1 MATSNK
7 VNWAQLKVGILA
19 IVALFFIA
27 LLVFLLSGNTNLF
40 TTEVPL
46 YTYLSDAASIAGGAP
61 VRINGIDAGKVTSV
75 KLSGSKDPA
84 KTIRV
89 DFVVEQPMLK
99 EIPEDSQ
106 VSVVADNLLGST
118 KYLNIKRGTSQEAI
132 KPNSEIHSLDTREF
146 DDVVQQGYTVL
157 AALQGILTKADGII
171 SQIEVGKGTIGK
183 LLVDETL
190 YNNLNAIVGQVQ
202 ILANTLNSKN
212 GTLGKIINSDELYN
226 QVETTIAKLN
236 TITDDLNAG
245 KGTAGKILK
254 DPALYDDLHK
264 TVDELQTILADLNA
278 GKGTAGMLLK
288 DPTLAKQLSGTLE
301 RIDTT
306 IDKVNSGQ
314 GTIGQL
320 LVNPQLY
327 DSLNGMTGELH
338 ALLKDFRANPKKFL
352 RIKLSIF

>member
-19 IVALFFIA
+19 IVAMFFIA
-27 LLVFLLSGNTNLF
+27 LLVFLLSGNTSFF
-40 TTEVPL
+40 TSEVPL
-46 YTYLSDAASIAGGAP
+46 YTYVSDAASVNGGAP
-61 VRINGIDAGKVTSV
+61 VRINGIDAGKVNSV
-75 KLSGSKDPA
+75 KLSGLKDPR
-84 KTIRV
+84 KTIRI
-89 DFVVEQPMLK
+89 DFAVQQPMLK

-106 VSVVADNLLGST
+106 VSIVADNLLGST
-118 KYLNIKRGTSQEAI
+118 KFLNIKRGQSQEAI
-132 KPNSEIHSLDTREF
+132 KPNSEIPALDTREF

-157 AALQGILTKADGII
+157 ASLQGILTKADGII

-190 YNNLNAIVGQVQ
+190 YKNLSAIVDQVQ

-212 GTLGKIINSDELYN
+212 GTLGMIINSKELYD
-226 QVETTIAKLN
+226 QAETTIAKLN

-264 TVDELQTILADLNA
+264 SINTLQAILDDLNA

-288 DPTLAKQLSGTLE
+288 DPALAKQLSATLSK
-301 RIDTT
+301 IDTT

-327 DSLNGMTGELH
+327 DSVNGMTGELH
-338 ALLKDFRANPKKFL
+338 GLLKDFRANPKKFL
-352 RIKLSIF
+352 RIKVSIF

>member
-19 IVALFFIA
+19 LVALFFIA
-27 LLVFLLSGNTNLF
+27 LLVFLLSGNTHF
-40 TTEVPL
+40 FSTEVPL
-46 YTYLSDAASIAGGAP
+46 YTYVSDAASIVSGAP

-75 KLSGSKDPA
+75 KLSGSTDPA
-84 KTIRV
+84 KVIRI
-89 DFVVEQPMLK
+89 DFVVDQGMLK

-106 VSVVADNLLGST
+106 VSIAADNLLGST
-118 KYLNIKRGTSQEAI
+118 KFLNIKKGRSQEAI
-132 KPNSEIHSLDTREF
+132 KANSEVHSLNTQEF
-146 DDVVQQGYTVL
+146 DDVVQQGYAVL
-157 AALQGILTKADGII
+157 GSLQGILNKADGII

-190 YNNLNAIVGQVQ
+190 YNNLSAIVTQVQ

-226 QVETTIAKLN
+226 DAHTTIQKLN
-236 TITDDLNAG
+236 TIAADLDAG

-264 TVDELQTILADLNA
+264 SIDQLNTILSDLNA

-288 DPTLAKQLSGTLE
+288 DPALANQLSGTLT

-306 IDKVNSGQ
+306 IDKVNTGQ
-314 GTIGQL
+314 GTLGQL

-327 DSLNGMTGELH
+327 DSVNGATRELNG
-338 ALLKDFRANPKKFL
+338 LLKDFRANPKKFL